1 MSFRPVRKSVGRRDH
16 DYRLPGPY
24 VITMPLFVREPR
36 FGTVNGGH
44 VVLSDA
50 GWLVTYV
57 WQETPAIF
65 PTVVLD
71 AFVVM
76 PDHVHA
82 ILTLGDGMD
91 LESAPTLGDVVKR
104 FKGFTS
110 HLYGRGVRAG
120 IYPPYERRLWQERY
134 HDHVI
139 RDAAELAHHRAYI
152 AANPKRWEERM
163 ALDVIESVSDRSDGA
178 GW

>member
-1 MSFRPVRKSVGRRDH
+1 MISRPTRKAVRRRDH

-24 VITMPLFVREPR
+24 FITMPLFVREPR
-36 FGTVNGGH
+36 FGTVHDGR

-57 WQETPAIF
+57 WQETPTIF

-71 AFVVM
+71 AVVVM

-91 LESAPTLGDVVKR
+91 LEAAPTLGDVVGR
-104 FKGFTS
+104 FKGLTT

-139 RDAAELAHHRAYI
+139 RGATELAHHRAYI
-152 AANPKRWEERM
+152 AANPRRWEERR
-163 ALDVIESVSDRSDGA
+163 AQDAIDSGSDATDDA